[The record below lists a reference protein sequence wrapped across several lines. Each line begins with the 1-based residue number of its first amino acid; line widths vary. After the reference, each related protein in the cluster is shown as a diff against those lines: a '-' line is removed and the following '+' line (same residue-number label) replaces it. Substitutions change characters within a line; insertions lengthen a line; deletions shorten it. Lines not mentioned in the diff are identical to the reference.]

1 MPANNVAT
9 MAWQGSNF
17 TQPIYNIVATLMSQ
31 VQNFF
36 NVGYTMN
43 VVLATSVYEHL
54 YHDVKF
60 MLLQR
65 WIVGYVT
72 IYYWCCNSNVNT
84 KLRVWPQIHNV
95 FSKSILLRRIN
106 VPLALS
112 GTSNVNKRHI
122 QSPVKHVRWS
132 LLLHLHVEFSTG
144 F

>member
-72 IYYWCCNSNVNT
+72 IYY
-84 KLRVWPQIHNV
+84 
-95 FSKSILLRRIN
+95 
-106 VPLALS
+106 
-112 GTSNVNKRHI
+112 
-122 QSPVKHVRWS
+122 
-132 LLLHLHVEFSTG
+132 
-144 F
+144 